1 MRIDELI
8 DVRNIDTDI
17 TPMSKDDAIARMV
30 ALLAQN
36 GFVGDADAYEKAIYQ
51 RESEISTAVGYGVAI
66 PHAKTK
72 AVKKATIAI
81 MRNLGGIQWGDERVN
96 LVFMIAASDAD
107 SDEHLRMLSKI
118 STFLMDE
125 VFRAKLLT
133 APDAKTIYD
142 ELLKEDAAKDKAGE
156 NAKAQSENGKY
167 LVGISACMTGIAH
180 TYMAAEALTNEAKSR
195 GMRVKIQTN
204 GSTGVEN
211 RLTPTDIEQADAIIV
226 AHDVKVDT
234 SVFGDKPYL
243 DVAVKKAIDQPA
255 PLLDRALA
263 QGSAVTGSNDGAPKP
278 HKNNLETAM
287 GKNDVDDEE
296 LSTAGKFGRAFYT
309 HIMSGVS
316 YMIPF
321 VVVGGIFIAISF
333 MFGIYASDPKS
344 DQYNIIAAFFNE
356 IGGNAAFKLYVPVL
370 AGFISWSIAD
380 KAGLAPGMI
389 GGMMAVNGGSGF
401 LGGMVAG
408 FLAGYVTRVIVR
420 ATRKVPHSYQG
431 LISVLV
437 VPLLATLVV
446 GFVMFF
452 LLNTPMSK
460 LIDFLTNWLKSMNG
474 ANAALMGAILAGMM
488 ASDMGGPINKTAS
501 AFGLAMFASKIYG
514 PSAALMVGGMVPPL
528 GVALATLLFKKKFTN
543 QEREA
548 GKANWVLGA
557 SFITEGAI
565 PFAAGDPLRVIP
577 ANIIGGAIGGALCMA
592 AGITLQAPHG
602 GIFVIPI
609 ACSNPILYVGCILL
623 GTVIT
628 AMILGFTK
636 RTLTPEE
643 MGRQMSGGI
652 I

>member
-1 MRIDELI
+1 MHIEELV
-8 DVRNIDTDI
+8 DVKNIDI
-17 TPMSKDDAIARMV
+17 SLEPMTKEQAIDTLVERMHSSGYV
-30 ALLAQN
+30 N
-36 GFVGDADAYEKAIYQ
+36 DTKAYTEAIYK
-51 RESEISTAVGYGVAI
+51 RENEISTAVGYGIAI
-66 PHAKTK
+66 PHAKTS
-72 AVKKATIAI
+72 AVSKATIGI
-81 MRNLGGIQWGDERVN
+81 LRNLTGIKWGTDTVN
-96 LVFMIAASDAD
+96 MVFMIAAEENA
-107 SDEHLRMLSKI
+107 SDEHLKMLSRI

-125 VFRAKLLT
+125 TFRAHLIT
-133 APDAKTIYD
+133 ATNPQEIYDALVDEDAKKD
-142 ELLKEDAAKDKAGE
+142 ETAAAKNTRSD
-156 NAKAQSENGKY
+156 SGKY

-180 TYMAAEALTNEAKSR
+180 TFMAAEALANTARKR

-204 GSTGVEN
+204 GSTGIEN
-211 RLTPTDIEQADAIIV
+211 RLTPKDISEADAIVV

-234 SVFGDKPYL
+234 SVFGDKPYA
-243 DVAVKKAIDQPA
+243 DVAVKKAIDNPEA
-255 PLLDRALA
+255 VIDKAMALDA
-263 QGSAVTGSNDGAPKP
+263 GSSDSSAAGQQK
-278 HKNNLETAM
+278 KNNLETAM
-287 GKNDVDDEE
+287 GKEEKDEE
-296 LSTAGKFGRAFYT
+296 DLTAGGKFARAFYT

-333 MFGIYASDPKS
+333 MFGIYASDPTS
-344 DQYNIIAAFFNE
+344 STYNIWAAFFND
-356 IGGNAAFKLYVPVL
+356 IGGNAAFKLYIPVL
-370 AGFISWSIAD
+370 AGFIAWSIAD
-380 KAGLAPGMI
+380 KPGLAPGMI

-408 FLAGYVTRVIVR
+408 FLAGYLTRYAVKV
-420 ATRKVPHSYQG
+420 TRKVPHSYQG
-431 LISVLV
+431 LMSVLFIPLV
-437 VPLLATLVV
+437 VTLLV

-452 LLNTPMSK
+452 VLNTPMAN
-460 LIDFLTNWLKSMNG
+460 LIKFLTAWLKSMQG
-474 ANAALMGAILAGMM
+474 ANAAIMGALLAGMM

-528 GVALATLLFKKKFTN
+528 GIALATLLFKNKFTI

-592 AGITLQAPHG
+592 SQITLQAPHG

-609 ACSNPILYVGCILL
+609 ACNKPILYIGCILL

-628 AMILGFTK
+628 ALILGFTK
-636 RTLTPEE
+636 KTLTKE
-643 MGRQMSGGI
+643 QMQAKMAGGI

>member
-1 MRIDELI
+1 MHIDELI
-8 DVRNIDTDI
+8 DIKNIDTSI
-17 TPMSKDDAIARMV
+17 EPMTKDQAIERMIHKLKV
-30 ALLAQN
+30 N
-36 GFVGDADAYEKAIYQ
+36 GYIQDTETFSKAIYQ
-51 RESEISTAVGYGVAI
+51 REKEISTAVGYGVAI
-66 PHAKTK
+66 PHARTST
-72 AVKKATIAI
+72 VKKSTIGVF
-81 MRNLGGIQWGDERVN
+81 RNLSGISWGQERVN
-96 LVFMIAASDAD
+96 LVFMIAAEKNASE
-107 SDEHLRMLSKI
+107 EHLKMLSKI

-125 VFRAKLLT
+125 SFRAKLIT
-133 APDAKTIYD
+133 AADPKEMYEVLVQEDAK
-142 ELLKEDAAKDKAGE
+142 KSEDADVSQARESA
-156 NAKAQSENGKY
+156 GKY

-180 TYMAAEALTNEAKSR
+180 TYMAAEALANEAKKR

-211 RLTPTDIEQADAIIV
+211 RLTSKDVEEADAIVV

-234 SVFGDKPYL
+234 TIFGEKPFLDVPVKRAIDKPDL
-243 DVAVKKAIDQPA
+243 VVDQALEEDAITSQPV
-255 PLLDRALA
+255 
-263 QGSAVTGSNDGAPKP
+263 QS
-278 HKNNLETAM
+278 HKNLESAL
-287 GKNDVDDEE
+287 GKEE
-296 LSTAGKFGRAFYT
+296 KAEEDLTKGGKFARAFYT

-344 DQYNIIAAFFNE
+344 DQYNIWAAFFNE
-356 IGGNAAFKLYVPVL
+356 IGGNAAFKLYVPIL
-370 AGFISWSIAD
+370 GGFISWSIAD

-408 FLAGYVTRVIVR
+408 FLAGYVTRFIVQKTQN
-420 ATRKVPHSYQG
+420 APHSYKG
-431 LISVLV
+431 IMAVLV
-437 VPLLATLVV
+437 IPLLATFIV
-446 GFVMFF
+446 GLVMFF
-452 LLNTPMSK
+452 LLNTPMSNM
-460 LIDFLTNWLKSMNG
+460 IAFLTNWLKSMSG
-474 ANAALMGAILAGMM
+474 VNAFLMGALLAGMM

-528 GVALATLLFKKKFTN
+528 GIALATVLFKRKFTI

-565 PFAAGDPLRVIP
+565 PFAAADPLRVIP
-577 ANIIGGAIGGALCMA
+577 ANIIGGAIGGAICMA
-592 AGITLQAPHG
+592 TGITLQAPHG

-609 ACSNPILYVGCILL
+609 ACNKPILYIGCI
-623 GTVIT
+623 VIGSIVT
-628 AMILGFTK
+628 ALILGFSK
-636 RTLTPEE
+636 KILSEQ
-643 MGRQMSGGI
+643 QMNQQMAAGI

>member
-8 DVRNIDTDI
+8 DIKNIDTSI
-17 TPMSKDDAIARMV
+17 EPMTKDQAIARMINK
-30 ALLAQN
+30 LKLN
-36 GFVGDADAYEKAIYQ
+36 GYVQDADTFSKAIYQ
-51 RESEISTAVGYGVAI
+51 RENEISTAVGYGVAI
-66 PHAKTK
+66 PHARTS
-72 AVKKATIAI
+72 AVKKSTISVF
-81 MRNLGGIQWGDERVN
+81 RDLSGIPWGQEKVN
-96 LVFMIAASDAD
+96 LVFMIAAEEDA
-107 SDEHLRMLSKI
+107 SDEHLKMLSKI

-125 VFRAKLLT
+125 SFRAKLIT
-133 APDAKTIYD
+133 ATDISQAR
-142 ELLKEDAAKDKAGE
+142 EAA
-156 NAKAQSENGKY
+156 GKY

-180 TYMAAEALTNEAKSR
+180 TYMAAEALANEAKKR

-211 RLTPTDIEQADAIIV
+211 RLTSKDIEEADAIVV

-234 SVFGDKPYL
+234 TVFGSKPFL
-243 DVAVKKAIDQPA
+243 DVPVKRAIDQPSSVVDQALEKDATSPKSA
-255 PLLDRALA
+255 P
-263 QGSAVTGSNDGAPKP
+263 T
-278 HKNNLETAM
+278 HKNLEAAL
-287 GKNDVDDEE
+287 GKETKPEE
-296 LSTAGKFGRAFYT
+296 DLTGGGKFARAFYT

-344 DQYNIIAAFFNE
+344 DQYNIWAAFFNE
-356 IGGNAAFKLYVPVL
+356 IGGNAAFKLYVPIL
-370 AGFISWSIAD
+370 GGFISWSIAD

-408 FLAGYVTRVIVR
+408 FLAGYVTRFIVKK
-420 ATRKVPHSYQG
+420 TQNVPHSYKG
-431 LISVLV
+431 IMAVLV
-437 VPLLATLVV
+437 IPLVATFIV
-446 GFVMFF
+446 GLVMFF
-452 LLNTPMSK
+452 LLNTPMSNM
-460 LIDFLTNWLKSMNG
+460 IGFLTNWLKSMTG
-474 ANAALMGAILAGMM
+474 VNAFLMGALLAGMM

-528 GVALATLLFKKKFTN
+528 GIALATVLFKRKFTI

-565 PFAAGDPLRVIP
+565 PFAAADPLRVIP
-577 ANIIGGAIGGALCMA
+577 ANIIGGAVGGALCMA

-609 ACSNPILYVGCILL
+609 ACNKPILYIGCILV

-628 AMILGFTK
+628 ALILGFTK
-636 RTLTPEE
+636 KTLNEQ
-643 MGRQMSGGI
+643 QMNQRMAAGI

>member
-1 MRIDELI
+1 MHIDELI
-8 DVRNIDTDI
+8 DVRNIDITDRSLTKEQAVDQLVSKI
-17 TPMSKDDAIARMV
+17 TA
-30 ALLAQN
+30 N
-36 GFVGDADAYEKAIYQ
+36 GFVTDSQKYKNAIYQ
-51 RESEISTAVGYGVAI
+51 RENEISTAVGYGIAI
-66 PHAKTK
+66 PHAKTD
-72 AVKKATIAI
+72 AVNKATIAI
-81 MRNLGGIQWGDERVN
+81 LRDLSGIQWGSERVN
-96 LVFMIAASDAD
+96 LIFMIAAEENA
-107 SDEHLRMLSKI
+107 SDEHLKMLSKI

-125 VFRAKLLT
+125 VFRAKLLV
-133 APDAKTIYD
+133 ANNPKEIYD
-142 ELLKEDAAKDKAGE
+142 ALIAEDEKKSQETTISNARDNSDK
-156 NAKAQSENGKY
+156 Y
-167 LVGISACMTGIAH
+167 VIGISACMTGIAH
-180 TYMAAEALTNEAKSR
+180 TFMAAEAISNEAKSR
-195 GMRVKIQTN
+195 GMRVKVQTN
-204 GSTGVEN
+204 GSTGIEN
-211 RLTPTDIEQADAIIV
+211 RLTDKDVSEADAIIV

-234 SVFGDKPYL
+234 TVFGNKPFL
-243 DVAVKKAIDQPA
+243 DVAVKKAIDNPA
-255 PLLDRALA
+255 KVLDDAFELHA
-263 QGSAVTGSNDGAPKP
+263 GSVSTGKDIKQ
-278 HKNNLETAM
+278 KNNLETAM
-287 GKNDVDDEE
+287 GKSVKSEE
-296 LSTAGKFGRAFYT
+296 DLTKGGQFARAFYT

-333 MFGIYASDPKS
+333 MFGIYASDPTS
-344 DQYNIIAAFFNE
+344 SQYNVWAAFFNE
-356 IGGNAAFKLYVPVL
+356 IGGNAAFKLYIPIL

-408 FLAGYVTRVIVR
+408 FLAGYLTRYIVKK
-420 ATRKVPHSYQG
+420 TRKIPHSYQG
-431 LISVLV
+431 LMAVLV
-437 VPLLATLVV
+437 IPLIVTLIV

-452 LLNTPMSK
+452 ILNTPMSN
-460 LIDFLTNWLKSMNG
+460 LITFLTKWLKSMNG
-474 ANAALMGAILAGMM
+474 ANAFVMGALLAGMM

-501 AFGLAMFASKIYG
+501 AFGLAMFASKVYG

-528 GVALATLLFKKKFTN
+528 GVALATVLFKNKFTI

-577 ANIIGGAIGGALCMA
+577 ANIIGGAVGGALCMM

-609 ACSNPILYVGCILL
+609 ACNHPLLYIGCILI

-628 AMILGFTK
+628 ACILGLTK
-636 RTLTPEE
+636 KTLTAEQ
-643 MGRQMSGGI
+643 MTKQMSAGI

>member
-1 MRIDELI
+1 MHIDELI
-8 DVRNIDTDI
+8 DIKNIDTSI
-17 TPMSKDDAIARMV
+17 EPMTKDQAIERMIHKLK
-30 ALLAQN
+30 AN
-36 GFVGDADAYEKAIYQ
+36 GYIQDTETFSKAIYQ
-51 RESEISTAVGYGVAI
+51 REKEISTAVGYGVAI
-66 PHAKTK
+66 PHARTST
-72 AVKKATIAI
+72 VKKSTIGVF
-81 MRNLGGIQWGDERVN
+81 RNLSGISWGQERVN
-96 LVFMIAASDAD
+96 LVFMIAAEKNASE
-107 SDEHLRMLSKI
+107 EHLKMLSKI

-125 VFRAKLLT
+125 SFRAKLIT
-133 APDAKTIYD
+133 AADPKEMYEVLVQEDAK
-142 ELLKEDAAKDKAGE
+142 KSEDADVSQARESA
-156 NAKAQSENGKY
+156 GKY

-180 TYMAAEALTNEAKSR
+180 TYMAAEALANEAKKR

-211 RLTPTDIEQADAIIV
+211 RLTSKDVEEADAIVV

-234 SVFGDKPYL
+234 TIFGEKPFLDVPVKRAIDKPDL
-243 DVAVKKAIDQPA
+243 VVDQALEEDAITSQPV
-255 PLLDRALA
+255 
-263 QGSAVTGSNDGAPKP
+263 QS
-278 HKNNLETAM
+278 HKNLESAL
-287 GKNDVDDEE
+287 GKEE
-296 LSTAGKFGRAFYT
+296 KAEEDLTKGGKFARAFYT

-344 DQYNIIAAFFNE
+344 DQYNIWAAFFNE
-356 IGGNAAFKLYVPVL
+356 IGGNAAFKLYVPIL
-370 AGFISWSIAD
+370 GGFISWSIAD

-408 FLAGYVTRVIVR
+408 FLAGYVTRFIVQK
-420 ATRKVPHSYQG
+420 TQNVPHSYKG
-431 LISVLV
+431 IMAVLV
-437 VPLLATLVV
+437 IPLLATFIV
-446 GFVMFF
+446 GLVMFF
-452 LLNTPMSK
+452 LLNTPMSNM
-460 LIDFLTNWLKSMNG
+460 IAFLTNWLKSMSG
-474 ANAALMGAILAGMM
+474 VNAFLMGALLAGMM

-528 GVALATLLFKKKFTN
+528 GIALATVLFKRKFTI

-565 PFAAGDPLRVIP
+565 PFAAADPLRVIP
-577 ANIIGGAIGGALCMA
+577 ANIIGGAIGGAICMA
-592 AGITLQAPHG
+592 TGITLQAPHG

-609 ACSNPILYVGCILL
+609 ACNKPILYIGCI
-623 GTVIT
+623 VIGSIVT
-628 AMILGFTK
+628 ALILGFSK
-636 RTLTPEE
+636 KILSEQ
-643 MGRQMSGGI
+643 QMNQQMAAGI